1 MKFELQHAA
10 TYKPSKDL
18 IMANRNIA
26 IVFTF
31 CYLIITKTIRE
42 TKFKIGKSCLGVIP
56 VKFRSAAQSL
66 GKRGAEYR
74 STATILKKYEICFH
88 VWNMRVGVN
97 FF

>member
-1 MKFELQHAA
+1 
-10 TYKPSKDL
+10 
-18 IMANRNIA
+18 MANRNIA

-88 VWNMRVGVN
+88 IWNMRVGVN
-97 FF
+97 FFYKFIDNIYIF

>member
-1 MKFELQHAA
+1 M
-10 TYKPSKDL
+10 YKPSKDL
-18 IMANRNIA
+18 IMANRNID

-74 STATILKKYEICFH
+74 STATILKKIKLVF
-88 VWNMRVGVN
+88 MFGT
-97 FF
+97 